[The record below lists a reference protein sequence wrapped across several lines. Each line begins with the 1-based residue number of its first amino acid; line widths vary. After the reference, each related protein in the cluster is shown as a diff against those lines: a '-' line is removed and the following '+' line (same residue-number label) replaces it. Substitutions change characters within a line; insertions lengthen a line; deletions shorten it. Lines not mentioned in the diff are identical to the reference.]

1 MLNYGK
7 IAKIFRSPKIL
18 KTDHTEIL
26 TFDCFK
32 LTLLKNH
39 CILLLVNKK
48 QASHM
53 RKQLLYLVL
62 LVGFSVTGCKSSV
75 KVEQLSFS
83 HEDEFVRK
91 NDFIVSADRRVF
103 AVMAFMNAC
112 GYDEESPGKKM
123 HPARVLLR
131 NEIRFR
137 ATNHPKAFKKW
148 KRFYEKAGLGSF
160 HYLDFALCLND
171 RYPFKQIRP
180 DSELGY
186 PVTARKLAG
195 FPAMLNE
202 FCITLE
208 MDQIW
213 NEVKPEY
220 LKEIKKYDFDKMAR
234 QLAFVWDYL
243 KLERSDS
250 FTFVSVPN
258 LLDRHYHAIGAQY
271 ENYWY
276 MVESPGA
283 GSHAMNVHE
292 YLHSIINPLVE
303 SNYAAYHEKL
313 NGYFQAGKNQQLAK
327 NYGHPVTYTSE
338 CLVRALDCRIRVSME
353 DDPATK
359 IRSENRVS
367 YLTKQGLLLVQ
378 PFYQL
383 LLEYE
388 QRGMDFEKFLPDMFH
403 LLPDYYN

>member
-1 MLNYGK
+1 MRRKPSIY
-7 IAKIFRSPKIL
+7 
-18 KTDHTEIL
+18 
-26 TFDCFK
+26 
-32 LTLLKNH
+32 LTLL
-39 CILLLVNKK
+39 
-48 QASHM
+48 
-53 RKQLLYLVL
+53 
-62 LVGFSVTGCKSSV
+62 VGLWVAGCSSSV

-83 HEDEFVRK
+83 YEDEFVRK
-91 NDFIVSADRRVF
+91 NDFIVLADRRIF
-103 AVMAFMNAC
+103 SVMAFMNAC
-112 GYDEESPGKKM
+112 GYDEQISGKQM
-123 HPARVLLR
+123 HPVRVLVR
-131 NEIRFR
+131 NEIQSRI
-137 ATNHPKAFKKW
+137 TDHPEAFQKW
-148 KRFYEKAGLGSF
+148 KRFYEKVGLGSF
-160 HYLDFALCLND
+160 HYLDFALSLND
-171 RYPFKQIRP
+171 SYPFKRIRP

-202 FCITLE
+202 FWITLE

-234 QLAFVWDYL
+234 QLVFVWDYL
-243 KLERSDS
+243 KLERNDS

-258 LLDRHYHAIGAQY
+258 LLDRYYHAIGAQY

-283 GSHAMNVHE
+283 GSRALNVHE

-303 SNYAAYHEKL
+303 SNYPAYLEKL
-313 NGYFQAGKNQQLAK
+313 NGYFQAGKNQKLAK

-338 CLVRALDCRIRVSME
+338 CLVRALDYRIRVLME

-359 IRSENRVS
+359 IRSETRVS
-367 YLTKQGLLLVQ
+367 YLTKKGLLLVQ

-388 QRGMDFEKFLPDMFH
+388 QSGMDFEKFLPDMFH